1 MVDLT
6 TLEGADTAGKVRA
19 LGAKAVR
26 PDPTDRTAPAA
37 AAVCVYP
44 DMVAVAKEA
53 VAGSAVKVASVAT
66 AFPAGRAALGVKL
79 ADVRDAVAAGAD
91 EIDMVIDRGAFLAG
105 NYLKVYEEIVAVKET
120 CGTSARLKVIFETGE
135 LSTYDNI
142 RRASWLGM
150 IAGADFIKTSTG
162 KVAVNATPANTLLML
177 EAVRDFRAQTGVQVG
192 VKPRRDSYDQGRG
205 EVPGPGQRDRGRG
218 LAGQPLVPLRRVL
231 APERPA
237 DAAPEADHGPLL
249 RPRLRDGGLIIMA
262 SVFDYA
268 PAPES
273 RAVVDIAPSYGLFID
288 GEFVEAADG
297 RVFKTV
303 SPSTEEV
310 LSEVAQAG
318 EADVERAVRA
328 ARKAFE
334 KWSALPGSERAKY
347 LFRIARIIQERS
359 RELAVLETLDN
370 GKPIKETRDTDLPL
384 VAAHFFYYAGW
395 ADKLGH
401 AGFGAN
407 PKPLGVAG
415 QIIPW
420 NFPLLMLAWKI
431 APALATGNTVVL
443 KPAETTPLSALFFA
457 DICRQAG
464 LPKGVVNILPG
475 YGDTG
480 AALVAHPDV
489 NKVAF
494 TGSTAVGKE
503 IARTV
508 AGTRKK
514 VTLELGGKGAN
525 IVFDD
530 APIDQAVEGIVTG
543 IFFNQGQVCCAG
555 SRLLVQES
563 IQDQLLDSL
572 KRRLSTLRLGDP
584 LDKNTDIG
592 AINSAEQLA
601 RITSLVAAGEAEG
614 AERWSPACELPSSG
628 YWFAPTLFTNVTQAH
643 TIARDEIFGPVLS
656 VLTFRTPDEAVAKAN
671 NTQYGLS
678 AGIWTEKGSRILA
691 VANKLR
697 AGVVWSNTFNKFDP
711 TSPFGGYKESGF
723 GREGGRHGLEA
734 YLDV

>member
-1 MVDLT
+1 
-6 TLEGADTAGKVRA
+6 
-19 LGAKAVR
+19 
-26 PDPTDRTAPAA
+26 
-37 AAVCVYP
+37 
-44 DMVAVAKEA
+44 
-53 VAGSAVKVASVAT
+53 
-66 AFPAGRAALGVKL
+66 
-79 ADVRDAVAAGAD
+79 
-91 EIDMVIDRGAFLAG
+91 
-105 NYLKVYEEIVAVKET
+105 
-120 CGTSARLKVIFETGE
+120 
-135 LSTYDNI
+135 
-142 RRASWLGM
+142 
-150 IAGADFIKTSTG
+150 
-162 KVAVNATPANTLLML
+162 
-177 EAVRDFRAQTGVQVG
+177 
-192 VKPRRDSYDQGRG
+192 
-205 EVPGPGQRDRGRG
+205 
-218 LAGQPLVPLRRVL
+218 
-231 APERPA
+231 
-237 DAAPEADHGPLL
+237 
-249 RPRLRDGGLIIMA
+249 MA
-262 SVFDYA
+262 SAFEYA

-273 RAVVDIAPSYGLFID
+273 RSVVDIAPSYGLFID

-297 RVFKTV
+297 KVFKTV

-310 LSEVAQAG
+310 LSEIAQAG
-318 EADVERAVRA
+318 AEDVDRAVKA
-328 ARKAFE
+328 ARRAFE

-347 LFRIARIIQERS
+347 LFRIARVIQERS

-370 GKPIKETRDTDLPL
+370 GKPIRETRDADLPL

-395 ADKLGH
+395 ADKLDH
-401 AGFGAN
+401 AGFGSS

-415 QIIPW
+415 QVIPW

-508 AGTRKK
+508 AGSRKK
-514 VTLELGGKGAN
+514 LTLELGGKGAN

-530 APIDQAVEGIVTG
+530 APIDQAVEGIVSG

-563 IQDQLLDSL
+563 IQDELLESL

-592 AINSAEQLA
+592 AINSEEQLA
-601 RITSLVAAGEAEG
+601 RITSLVERGEAEG
-614 AERWSPACELPSSG
+614 AERWSPACELPAAG

-643 TIARDEIFGPVLS
+643 TVARDEIFGPVLS

-671 NTQYGLS
+671 NTPYGLS